1 MSVSMLLRVHSNK
14 LLADIHLC
22 RYNNIGNIME
32 SMEVSCVIHNENSRV
47 KIPALVHLTRLGYEY
62 LSLKQDNGKIC
73 PDTNI
78 FKSLFWDGVNRINGC
93 SLPEQ
98 DIDRLLDELAI
109 KLSNDDLGRAF
120 YKILLDGINGLR
132 IIDLEDVSRNT
143 YHVVTELTCRNGDDE
158 FRPDITLLI
167 NGLPLAFIE
176 VKKPNN
182 RDGIIA
188 EHTRINT
195 RFSKEVFRRFVN
207 ITQLMVFSNNMEYD
221 DSDPEPIEGAF
232 YASSS
237 YQRLF
242 FNRFREEEP
251 QLHTAIQEIDEQ
263 KEDFILSDN
272 NLVSI
277 KGTGEYCTN
286 LSGLTPTN
294 RILTSL
300 FSHNRFL
307 KLLKYGFAY
316 VERTNKDGIKTLEKH
331 VMRYPQFFA
340 TMAIEHK
347 LDSDAKHGIIWH
359 TQGSGK
365 TALAFHNVCYLRDY
379 YQKQG
384 KVAKFYFIVDRL
396 DLLTQAGEEFAARGL
411 HVEKINSKDDFIK
424 NIRTIGT
431 AGNTGEDTITVV
443 NIQKFSTESIVRKA
457 DYDVNVQRVY
467 FLDEAHRSYN
477 PKGSFLT
484 NLMAS
489 DREAVMI
496 ALTGTPL
503 IGEGYNTKD
512 VFGEY
517 IHKYYYNR
525 SIADGYTL
533 KLIREG
539 IKTEYRVKLQSIL
552 EDLKMQEGS
561 LKKRDIYAHPKYVA
575 ALLEYIVDDFRR
587 SRIALGDSSIGGMIV
602 CDSSDQARMVEE
614 TLSGYPEISHV
625 LILHDVDDKETRRGY
640 QEDFKK
646 GKIDLLV
653 VFNMLLTGFDAPR
666 LKKQYLGRLV
676 KEHNLLQT
684 LTRVN
689 RPYKSFRYGYVVD
702 FADIRAEFDKT
713 NQAYFKELQAELGG
727 EFERYRDI
735 FKSQEEIE
743 QDIRA
748 IQDKLF
754 MYATDNAELFSQ
766 QITALDDKQELLAL
780 RQALDTY
787 KELMNIMQLFGYE
800 ELAQKFTMENLHA
813 LYTEVNNRIS
823 IVNLKQNMRDGE
835 DVSGLLSL
843 ALDQIEFHFRKV
855 SEGELVIADKF
866 QDVLEKTRQELAR
879 NLDTMDPEYISLLEE
894 LKRIFKKKNIEE
906 LTADEMEQNIQE
918 LERIRKAAAQQNL
931 RDQMLCAKY
940 QNDVKY
946 MRTHKR
952 IKATPPPIGSDP
964 VIFDVLMGI
973 KVAVDQKVL
982 KNQRMMDNHA
992 YFTREI
998 MPEIIQSCRNRG
1010 VQPTASQ
1017 VKFMEGCISSE
1028 YFAERT

>member
-1 MSVSMLLRVHSNK
+1 M
-14 LLADIHLC
+14 
-22 RYNNIGNIME
+22 
-32 SMEVSCVIHNENSRV
+32 IHNENSRV
-47 KIPALVHLTRLGYEY
+47 KIPALVHLTRLKYDY
-62 LSLKQDNGKIC
+62 LSLKQYNGGIC
-73 PDTNI
+73 SETNI
-78 FKSLFWDGVNRINGC
+78 FKSLFWAGINRINGC
-93 SLPEQ
+93 NLSEQ
-98 DIDRLLDELAI
+98 DVDRLLEELTI

-132 IIDLEDVSRNT
+132 IIDLEDESRNT
-143 YHVVTELTCRNGDDE
+143 CHVVTELTYRNGEDE

-167 NGLPLAFIE
+167 NGLPLAFVE

-188 EHTRINT
+188 EHNRINT

-207 ITQLMVFSNNMEYD
+207 ITQLMVFSNNMDYD
-221 DSDPEPIEGAF
+221 DADPERVEGAF

-237 YQRLF
+237 YQKLF
-242 FNRFREEEP
+242 FNRFREEDP
-251 QLHTAIQEIDEQ
+251 QLHTAIQEIDGQ

-277 KGTGEYCTN
+277 KGTSEYCTN
-286 LSGLTPTN
+286 LNGLTPTN
-294 RILTSL
+294 RILTSF

-340 TMAIEHK
+340 TMAIEKK
-347 LDSDAKHGIIWH
+347 LDSGVKHGIIWH

-365 TALAFHNVCYLRDY
+365 TALAFHNVRYLRDY
-379 YQKQG
+379 YQRQE

-411 HVEKINSKDDFIK
+411 HVEKVNSKDDFIK
-424 NIRTIGT
+424 NIRTIGI
-431 AGNTGEDTITVV
+431 ANNTGEDTITVV
-443 NIQKFSTESIVRKA
+443 NIHKFSAESIVRKA
-457 DYDVNVQRVY
+457 DYDVNVQRIY

-477 PKGSFLT
+477 PKGSFLA

-575 ALLEYIVDDFRR
+575 ALVDYIVDDFRR

-713 NQAYFKELQAELGG
+713 NQAYFQELQAELGD
-727 EFERYRDI
+727 EFQRYRDI

-743 QDIRA
+743 QDIQA

-787 KELMNIMQLFGYE
+787 KELMNIIQLFGYE
-800 ELAQKFTMENLHA
+800 ELAHKFTMENLHA
-813 LYTEVNNRIS
+813 LYTEVNNRIA
-823 IVNLKQNMRDGE
+823 IVNFKQNMRDGE
-835 DVSGLLSL
+835 DVSGLLNL

-866 QDVLEKTRQELAR
+866 QDVLEKTRQELER
-879 NLDTMDPEYISLLEE
+879 SLDAKDPEYISLLEE

-906 LTADEMEQNIQE
+906 LTADEMNQNIQE

-940 QNDVKY
+940 KNDVKY

-952 IKATPPPIGSDP
+952 IKANPPPIGSDP

-982 KNQRMMDNHA
+982 NNQRMMDNHA

-998 MPEIIQSCRNRG
+998 MPEIIQSCRSSG

-1017 VKFMEGCISSE
+1017 VKFVEGCISSE
-1028 YFAERT
+1028 YFAERTWKT

>member
-1 MSVSMLLRVHSNK
+1 M
-14 LLADIHLC
+14 
-22 RYNNIGNIME
+22 
-32 SMEVSCVIHNENSRV
+32 IHNENSRV

-62 LSLKQDNGKIC
+62 LSLKQYNGEILQE
-73 PDTNI
+73 TNI
-78 FKSLFWDGVNRINGC
+78 FKALFWDGINRINGC
-93 SLPEQ
+93 SLLEE
-98 DIDRLLDELAI
+98 DIDRILEELAI

-132 IIDLEDVSRNT
+132 IIDLEDEGRNT
-143 YHVVTELTCRNGDDE
+143 YHIVTELTCRNRDDE
-158 FRPDITLLI
+158 FRPDITLLV
-167 NGLPLAFIE
+167 NGLPLAFVE

-182 RDGIIA
+182 RDGIVA

-195 RFSKEVFRRFVN
+195 RFSKKVFRRFVN
-207 ITQLMVFSNNMEYD
+207 ITQLMVFSNNMEYE
-221 DSDPEPIEGAF
+221 DSDPEAIEGAF

-237 YQRLF
+237 YNTLF
-242 FNRFREEEP
+242 FNRFREEET
-251 QLHTAIQEIDEQ
+251 QIYTALPGIDSQ
-263 KEDFILSDN
+263 KEDFILADN

-277 KGTGEYCTN
+277 KGTNEYNTN
-286 LSGLTPTN
+286 LSELTPTN

-300 FSHNRFL
+300 FSRNRFRT
-307 KLLKYGFAY
+307 LLKYGFAY

-340 TMAIEHK
+340 TMAIEQK
-347 LDSDAKHGIIWH
+347 LDTGVKHGIIWH

-365 TALAFHNVCYLRDY
+365 TALAFHNVRYLRDY

-384 KVAKFYFIVDRL
+384 KVAKFYFVVDRL
-396 DLLTQAGEEFAARGL
+396 DLLTQAGEEFTARGL
-411 HVEKINSKDDFIK
+411 HVEKVNSKGDFIQ

-431 AGNTGEDTITVV
+431 ASNAGEDTITVV
-443 NIQKFSTESIVRKA
+443 NIQKFSTESIARKA

-477 PKGSFLT
+477 PKGSFLA

-539 IKTEYRVKLQSIL
+539 IKTEYRVKLNSIL
-552 EDLKMQEGS
+552 KDLKMQEGS
-561 LKKRDIYAHPKYVA
+561 FKKKDIYAHPKYVA
-575 ALLEYIVDDFRR
+575 ALVDYIVEDFRH
-587 SRIALGDSSIGGMIV
+587 SRIVFGDSSIGGMIV
-602 CDSSDQARMVEE
+602 CDSSDQARTVEE
-614 TLSGYPEISHV
+614 TLNGYPEISHV

-666 LKKQYLGRLV
+666 LKKQYLGRV
-676 KEHNLLQT
+676 IKEHNLLQT

-713 NQAYFKELQAELGG
+713 NKAYFEELQAELGD
-727 EFERYRDI
+727 EFKRYRDI

-754 MYATDNAELFSQ
+754 LYATDNAELFSQ
-766 QITALDDKQELLAL
+766 QITALDDKQELLEL
-780 RQALDTY
+780 RQALDAY
-787 KELMNIMQLFGYE
+787 KELINVIHLFGYE

-813 LYTEVNNRIS
+813 LYTEVNNRIAL
-823 IVNLKQNMRDGE
+823 VNLKQKIQDGE
-835 DVSGLLSL
+835 DVSGLLNL

-855 SEGELVIADKF
+855 SEGELIIADQF
-866 QDVLEKTRQELAR
+866 QEILEKTRQELGR
-879 NLDTMDPEYISLLEE
+879 NLDPKDPEYISLLEE

-906 LTADEMEQNIQE
+906 LTADEMKQNIQD
-918 LERIRKAAAQQNL
+918 LERIRKAAEQQNR
-931 RDQMLCAKY
+931 RDRMLCAKY

-952 IKATPPPIGSDP
+952 IKAAPPPIGSDL
-964 VIFDVLMGI
+964 VIFDVLMRI
-973 KVAVDQKVL
+973 KTAVDQKVL

-992 YFTREI
+992 YFSREI
-998 MPEIIQSCRNRG
+998 MPEIIQSCRSRG
-1010 VQPTASQ
+1010 VLPTTSQ
-1017 VKFMEGCISSE
+1017 VKFMESCISSE
-1028 YFAERT
+1028 YFAERTWTA

>member
-1 MSVSMLLRVHSNK
+1 M
-14 LLADIHLC
+14 
-22 RYNNIGNIME
+22 
-32 SMEVSCVIHNENSRV
+32 
-47 KIPALVHLTRLGYEY
+47 HLTRLKYDY
-62 LSLKQDNGKIC
+62 LSLKRYNGGIC
-73 PDTNI
+73 SETNI
-78 FKSLFWDGVNRINGC
+78 FKSLFWAGINRINGC
-93 SLPEQ
+93 NLSEQ
-98 DIDRLLDELAI
+98 EVDRLLEELTI

-132 IIDLEDVSRNT
+132 IIDLEDDSRNT
-143 YHVVTELTCRNGDDE
+143 YHIVTELTYRNGEDE

-167 NGLPLAFIE
+167 NGLPLAFVE

-188 EHTRINT
+188 EHNRINT

-221 DSDPEPIEGAF
+221 DADPEPIEGAF

-237 YQRLF
+237 YQKLF

-251 QLHTAIQEIDEQ
+251 QLHTAIQEIDGQ

-277 KGTGEYCTN
+277 KGTSEYCTN
-286 LSGLTPTN
+286 LNGLTPTN

-340 TMAIEHK
+340 TMAIEKK
-347 LDSDAKHGIIWH
+347 LDSGVKHGIIWH

-365 TALAFHNVCYLRDY
+365 TALAFHNVRYLRDY

-384 KVAKFYFIVDRL
+384 RVAKFYFIVDRL

-411 HVEKINSKDDFIK
+411 HVEKVNSKDDFIQ

-431 AGNTGEDTITVV
+431 ANNTGEDTITVV
-443 NIQKFSTESIVRKA
+443 NIHKFSTESIVRKA
-457 DYDVNVQRVY
+457 DYDVNVQRIY

-477 PKGSFLT
+477 PKGSFLA

-552 EDLKMQEGS
+552 EELKMQEGS
-561 LKKRDIYAHPKYVA
+561 FKKRDIYAHPKYVA
-575 ALLEYIVDDFRR
+575 ALVDYIVDDFKH

-602 CDSSDQARMVEE
+602 CDSSDQARAVEE
-614 TLSGYPEISHV
+614 TLKDYPEISHV

-666 LKKQYLGRLV
+666 LKKQYLGRLI

-713 NQAYFKELQAELGG
+713 NEAYFRELQAELGD
-727 EFERYRDI
+727 EFQRYRDI
-735 FKSQEEIE
+735 FKSKEEIE
-743 QDIRA
+743 QDIQA

-787 KELMNIMQLFGYE
+787 KELINIIQLFGYE
-800 ELAQKFTMENLHA
+800 ELAQKFKMENLHA
-813 LYTEVNNRIS
+813 LYTEVNNRIA

-835 DVSGLLSL
+835 DVSGLLNL
-843 ALDQIEFHFRKV
+843 ALDQIEFHFRKI

-866 QDVLEKTRQELAR
+866 QDVLEKTRQELER
-879 NLDTMDPEYISLLEE
+879 SLDTKDPEYISLLEE

-906 LTADEMEQNIQE
+906 LTADEMKQNIQE

-1028 YFAERT
+1028 YFAERTWTA

>member
-1 MSVSMLLRVHSNK
+1 M
-14 LLADIHLC
+14 
-22 RYNNIGNIME
+22 
-32 SMEVSCVIHNENSRV
+32 IHNENSRV
-47 KIPALVHLTRLGYEY
+47 KIPALVHLTRLRYDY
-62 LSLKQDNGKIC
+62 LSLKQYNGRIC
-73 PDTNI
+73 TETNI
-78 FKSLFWDGVNRINGC
+78 FKSLFWDGINRINGC
-93 SLPEQ
+93 NMSEQ
-98 DIDRLLDELAI
+98 DVDRLLDELTI

-132 IIDLEDVSRNT
+132 IIDLEDESRNT
-143 YHVVTELTCRNGDDE
+143 YHVVTELTYQNGEDE

-237 YQRLF
+237 YQKLF
-242 FNRFREEEP
+242 FNCFREEEP
-251 QLHTAIQEIDEQ
+251 QLHTAIQEIDGQ
-263 KEDFILSDN
+263 KENFILSDN

-340 TMAIEHK
+340 TMAIEQK
-347 LDSDAKHGIIWH
+347 LDSGAKRGIIWH

-365 TALAFHNVCYLRDY
+365 TALAFHNVRYLRDY

-411 HVEKINSKDDFIK
+411 HVEKVNSKDDFIK

-431 AGNTGEDTITVV
+431 TGNTGEDTITVV

-477 PKGSFLT
+477 PKGSFLA
-484 NLMAS
+484 NLMVS
-489 DREAVMI
+489 DCEAVII

-552 EDLKMQEGS
+552 EGLKMQEGS
-561 LKKRDIYAHPKYVA
+561 LKKRDIYAHPKYVSD
-575 ALLEYIVDDFRR
+575 LVDYIVDDFRR

-602 CDSSDQARMVEE
+602 CDSSDQARVVEE

-689 RPYKSFRYGYVVD
+689 RPYKSFHYGYVVD

-713 NQAYFKELQAELGG
+713 NRAYFKELQAELGD

-813 LYTEVNNRIS
+813 LYTEVNNRIA

-835 DVSGLLSL
+835 EVSVLLNL

-855 SEGELVIADKF
+855 SESELVIADKF

-879 NLDTMDPEYISLLEE
+879 NLDTKDPEYISLLEE

-940 QNDVKY
+940 KNDVKY

-952 IKATPPPIGSDP
+952 IKAASSLIGSDP

-982 KNQRMMDNHA
+982 KNQHMMDNHA

-998 MPEIIQSCRNRG
+998 MPEIIQSCRSSG
-1010 VQPTASQ
+1010 VQPAASQ
-1017 VKFMEGCISSE
+1017 VKFIETCISGE
-1028 YFAERT
+1028 YFAERTWTA

>member
-1 MSVSMLLRVHSNK
+1 M
-14 LLADIHLC
+14 
-22 RYNNIGNIME
+22 
-32 SMEVSCVIHNENSRV
+32 
-47 KIPALVHLTRLGYEY
+47 HLTRLKYDY
-62 LSLKQDNGKIC
+62 LSLKQYNGGIC
-73 PDTNI
+73 SETNI
-78 FKSLFWDGVNRINGC
+78 FRSLFWAGINRINGC
-93 SLPEQ
+93 NLSEQ
-98 DIDRLLDELAI
+98 EVDRPLEELTI

-132 IIDLEDVSRNT
+132 IIDLEDESRNT
-143 YHVVTELTCRNGDDE
+143 YHTVTELTYRNGEDE

-167 NGLPLAFIE
+167 NGLPLAFVE

-188 EHTRINT
+188 EHNRINA
-195 RFSKEVFRRFVN
+195 RFSKEAFRRFVN

-237 YQRLF
+237 YQKLF

-251 QLHTAIQEIDEQ
+251 QLHAAIQEIDGQ

-277 KGTGEYCTN
+277 KGTSEYCTN
-286 LSGLTPTN
+286 LNGLTPTN

-307 KLLKYGFAY
+307 KLLKYGLAY

-340 TMAIEHK
+340 TMAIEKK
-347 LDSDAKHGIIWH
+347 LDSGVKHGIIWH
-359 TQGSGK
+359 TQDSGK
-365 TALAFHNVCYLRDY
+365 TALAFHNVRYLRDY

-396 DLLTQAGEEFAARGL
+396 DLLAQAGEEFTARGL
-411 HVEKINSKDDFIK
+411 HVEKVNSKDDFIK

-431 AGNTGEDTITVV
+431 ANNTGEDTIIVV
-443 NIQKFSTESIVRKA
+443 NIHKFSTESIVRKA
-457 DYDVNVQRVY
+457 DYDVNVQRIY

-477 PKGSFLT
+477 PKGSFLA

-539 IKTEYRVKLQSIL
+539 IKTEYKVKLQSIL
-552 EDLKMQEGS
+552 EELKMQEGS
-561 LKKRDIYAHPKYVA
+561 FKKRDIYAHPKYVA
-575 ALLEYIVDDFRR
+575 ALVDYIVDDFKR

-602 CDSSDQARMVEE
+602 CDSSDQARTVEE
-614 TLSGYPEISHV
+614 TLKDYPEISHV

-646 GKIDLLV
+646 RKMDLLV

-666 LKKQYLGRLV
+666 LKKQYLGRLI

-689 RPYKSFRYGYVVD
+689 RPYKFFRYGYVVD

-713 NQAYFKELQAELGG
+713 NEAYFRELQAELGD
-727 EFERYRDI
+727 EFQRYRDI
-735 FKSQEEIE
+735 FKSQGEIE

-787 KELMNIMQLFGYE
+787 KELINIIQLFGYE

-813 LYTEVNNRIS
+813 LCTEVNNRIA

-835 DVSGLLSL
+835 DVSGLLNL

-866 QDVLEKTRQELAR
+866 QDILEKTRQELER
-879 NLDTMDPEYISLLEE
+879 SLDTKDPEYISLLEE

-906 LTADEMEQNIQE
+906 LTADEMNQNIQE

-1028 YFAERT
+1028 YFAERTWTA

>member
-1 MSVSMLLRVHSNK
+1 M
-14 LLADIHLC
+14 
-22 RYNNIGNIME
+22 
-32 SMEVSCVIHNENSRV
+32 IHNENSRV
-47 KIPALVHLTRLGYEY
+47 KIPALVHLTRLKYDY
-62 LSLKQDNGKIC
+62 LSLKQYNGGIC
-73 PDTNI
+73 SETNI
-78 FKSLFWDGVNRINGC
+78 FKSLFWAGINRINGC
-93 SLPEQ
+93 NLLEQ
-98 DIDRLLDELAI
+98 DIDRLLEELTI

-120 YKILLDGINGLR
+120 YKILLDGINGLH
-132 IIDLEDVSRNT
+132 IIDLEDDSRNT
-143 YHVVTELTCRNGDDE
+143 YHAVTELTYRNGEDE

-167 NGLPLAFIE
+167 NGLPLAFVE

-188 EHTRINT
+188 EHNRINT
-195 RFSKEVFRRFVN
+195 RFSKEAFRRFVN

-237 YQRLF
+237 YQKLF

-251 QLHTAIQEIDEQ
+251 QLHAAIQEIDGQ

-277 KGTGEYCTN
+277 KGTSEYCTN
-286 LSGLTPTN
+286 LNGLTPTN

-340 TMAIEHK
+340 TMAIEKK
-347 LDSDAKHGIIWH
+347 LDSGVKHGIIWH

-365 TALAFHNVCYLRDY
+365 TALAFHNVRYLRDY

-384 KVAKFYFIVDRL
+384 RVAKFYFIVDRL

-411 HVEKINSKDDFIK
+411 HVEKVNSKDDFIK

-431 AGNTGEDTITVV
+431 ANNTGEDTITVV
-443 NIQKFSTESIVRKA
+443 NIHKFSTESIVRKA
-457 DYDVNVQRVY
+457 DYDVNVQRIY

-477 PKGSFLT
+477 PKGSFLA

-552 EDLKMQEGS
+552 EELKMQEGS
-561 LKKRDIYAHPKYVA
+561 FKKRDIYAHPKYVA
-575 ALLEYIVDDFRR
+575 TLVDYIVDDFKH

-602 CDSSDQARMVEE
+602 CDSSDQARTVEE
-614 TLSGYPEISHV
+614 TLKDYPEISHV

-666 LKKQYLGRLV
+666 LKKQYLGRLI

-713 NQAYFKELQAELGG
+713 NEAYFRELQAELGD
-727 EFERYRDI
+727 EFQRYRDI
-735 FKSQEEIE
+735 FKSKEEIE
-743 QDIRA
+743 QDIQA

-780 RQALDTY
+780 RQTLDTY
-787 KELMNIMQLFGYE
+787 KELINIIQLFGYE

-813 LYTEVNNRIS
+813 LYTEVNNRIA

-835 DVSGLLSL
+835 DVSGLLNL

-866 QDVLEKTRQELAR
+866 QDVLEKTRQELER
-879 NLDTMDPEYISLLEE
+879 SLDTKDPEYISLLEE

-906 LTADEMEQNIQE
+906 LTADEMKQNIQE

-1028 YFAERT
+1028 YFAERTWTA

>member
-1 MSVSMLLRVHSNK
+1 MV
-14 LLADIHLC
+14 
-22 RYNNIGNIME
+22 
-32 SMEVSCVIHNENSRV
+32 HNENSRV
-47 KIPALVHLTRLGYEY
+47 KIPALVHLTRLGYNY
-62 LSLKQDNGKIC
+62 ISLKQYRGGIC
-73 PDTNI
+73 PETNI
-78 FKSLFWDGVNRINGC
+78 FKSLFWESVNRINRC
-93 SLPEQ
+93 LLSER
-98 DIDRLLDELAI
+98 DIDHLLNEITI
-109 KLSNDDLGRAF
+109 KLSNEDLGRAF

-132 IIDLEDVSRNT
+132 LIDMEDESLNSFS
-143 YHVVTELTCRNGDDE
+143 VVTELPYRNGDEE

-167 NGLPLAFIE
+167 NGMPLAFIE

-188 EHTRINT
+188 EHIRINS
-195 RFSKEVFRRFVN
+195 RFSKKVFRRFVN

-221 DSDPEPIEGAF
+221 DSDVEPIEGAF

-237 YQRLF
+237 YDKLF
-242 FNRFREEEP
+242 FNRFREENP
-251 QLHTAIQEIDEQ
+251 QIYSILNPIDAEV
-263 KEDFILSDN
+263 EEFILKDN

-277 KGTGEYCTN
+277 RDTNEYITN
-286 LSGLTPTN
+286 LQESTPTN

-300 FSHNRFL
+300 FSHKRIL
-307 KLLKYGFAY
+307 KLFKYGFAY
-316 VERTNKDGIKTLEKH
+316 VERTDKNGIKSLQKH

-340 TMAIEHK
+340 TLAIEQK
-347 LDSDAKHGIIWH
+347 LNSGIKHGIIWH

-365 TALAFHNVCYLRDY
+365 TALAYHNVRYLKDY
-379 YQKQG
+379 YQRQG
-384 KVAKFYFIVDRL
+384 RITKFYFIVDRL
-396 DLLTQAGEEFAARGL
+396 DLLTQAGEEFSARGL
-411 HVEKINSKDDFIK
+411 HVEKVNSKEAFIN

-431 AGNTGEDTITVV
+431 ANNTGEDTITVV
-443 NIQKFSTESIVRKA
+443 NIQKFSSESVVRKA
-457 DYDVNVQRVY
+457 DYDVNVQRIY

-477 PKGSFLT
+477 PKGSFLA

-489 DREAVMI
+489 DREAVTI

-503 IGEGYNTKD
+503 IGNEYNTKD

-539 IKTEYRVKLQSIL
+539 IKTEYRTKLNTIL
-552 EDLKMQEGS
+552 EQLEARKGS
-561 LKKRDIYAHPKYVA
+561 LKKKDVYAHPKYVS
-575 ALLEYIVDDFRR
+575 ALAEYIVDDFKH
-587 SRIALGDSSIGGMIV
+587 SRVALGDSSIGGMIV

-614 TLSGYPEISHV
+614 ELQNYPDVSHA
-625 LILHDVDDKETRRGY
+625 LILHDVDDKEIRREY
-640 QEDFKK
+640 QDDFKK

-653 VFNMLLTGFDAPR
+653 VYNMLLTGFDAPR
-666 LKKQYLGRLV
+666 LKKLYLGRV
-676 KEHNLLQT
+676 IKQHNLLQT

-713 NQAYFKELQAELGG
+713 NRAYFEELQSELGD

-743 QDIRA
+743 HDLHF

-787 KELMNIMQLFGYE
+787 KELANIIRLFGYE
-800 ELAQKFTMENLHA
+800 ELSEKFTIENIHA
-813 LYTEVNNRIS
+813 LSTEVNNRIAL
-823 IVNLKQNMRDGE
+823 VNFKQNIQDGE
-835 DVSGLLSL
+835 DMSGLLNL

-855 SEGELVIADKF
+855 SESEMVIADQF
-866 QDVLEKTRQELAR
+866 QDILEKTRRELER
-879 NLDTMDPEYISLLEE
+879 SLDPKDPEYISLLDE

-906 LTADEMEQNIQE
+906 LTAEEMKQNIQD

-940 QNDVKY
+940 GGDPKY

-952 IKATPPPIGSDP
+952 LKNSPPPIGNDTE
-964 VIFDVLMGI
+964 IFDILMGVKRAI
-973 KVAVDQKVL
+973 DQKIL
-982 KNQRMMDNHA
+982 KNRHIMDNHA
-992 YFTREI
+992 YFSREI
-998 MPEIIQSCRNRG
+998 MPSIIQSCRNRG
-1010 VQPTASQ
+1010 VQPTIEQ
-1017 VKFMEGCISSE
+1017 VKFIDDCVSRE
-1028 YFAERT
+1028 YFAERI

>member
-1 MSVSMLLRVHSNK
+1 M
-14 LLADIHLC
+14 
-22 RYNNIGNIME
+22 
-32 SMEVSCVIHNENSRV
+32 IHNENSRV
-47 KIPALVHLTRLGYEY
+47 KIPALVHLTRLKYDY
-62 LSLKQDNGKIC
+62 LSLKQYNGGIC
-73 PDTNI
+73 SETNI
-78 FKSLFWDGVNRINGC
+78 FKSLFWDGINRINGC
-93 SLPEQ
+93 NMSEQ
-98 DIDRLLDELAI
+98 DVDRLLDELTI

-120 YKILLDGINGLR
+120 YKILLGGINGLHM
-132 IIDLEDVSRNT
+132 IDLEDESRNT
-143 YHVVTELTCRNGDDE
+143 YHVVTELTYQNGEDE

-237 YQRLF
+237 YQKLF

-251 QLHTAIQEIDEQ
+251 QLHTAIQEIEGQ

-272 NLVSI
+272 NLISI

-340 TMAIEHK
+340 TVAIEQK
-347 LDSDAKHGIIWH
+347 LDAGIKHGIIWH

-365 TALAFHNVCYLRDY
+365 TALAFHNVRYLRDY
-379 YQKQG
+379 YQRQG

-411 HVEKINSKDDFIK
+411 HVEKVNSKDDFIK

-457 DYDVNVQRVY
+457 DYDVNVQRIY

-477 PKGSFLT
+477 PKGSFLA

-561 LKKRDIYAHPKYVA
+561 FKKKDIYAHPKYVA
-575 ALLEYIVDDFRR
+575 ALVDYIVDDFRR

-614 TLSGYPEISHV
+614 TLSGCPEISHV

-713 NQAYFKELQAELGG
+713 NQAYSKELQAELGD

-766 QITALDDKQELLAL
+766 QITALDNKQELLAL

-813 LYTEVNNRIS
+813 LYTEVNNRIA

-835 DVSGLLSL
+835 DVSGLLNL

-940 QNDVKY
+940 KNDVKY

-952 IKATPPPIGSDP
+952 IKAAPTLIGSDP

-982 KNQRMMDNHA
+982 KNQHMMDNHA

-998 MPEIIQSCRNRG
+998 MPEIIQSCRNSG
-1010 VQPTASQ
+1010 VQPAASQ
-1017 VKFMEGCISSE
+1017 VKFIETCISGE
-1028 YFAERT
+1028 YFAERTWTV

>member
-1 MSVSMLLRVHSNK
+1 M
-14 LLADIHLC
+14 
-22 RYNNIGNIME
+22 
-32 SMEVSCVIHNENSRV
+32 
-47 KIPALVHLTRLGYEY
+47 HLTRLKYDY
-62 LSLKQDNGKIC
+62 LSLKRYNGGIC
-73 PDTNI
+73 SETNI
-78 FKSLFWDGVNRINGC
+78 FKSLFWAGINRINGC
-93 SLPEQ
+93 NLSEQ
-98 DIDRLLDELAI
+98 EVDRLLEELTI

-132 IIDLEDVSRNT
+132 IIDLEDDSRNT
-143 YHVVTELTCRNGDDE
+143 YHIVTELTYRNGEDE

-167 NGLPLAFIE
+167 NGLPLAFVE

-188 EHTRINT
+188 EHNRINT

-221 DSDPEPIEGAF
+221 DADPEPIEGAF

-237 YQRLF
+237 YQKLF

-251 QLHTAIQEIDEQ
+251 QLHTAIQEIDGQ

-277 KGTGEYCTN
+277 KGTSEYCTN
-286 LSGLTPTN
+286 LNGLTPTN

-340 TMAIEHK
+340 TMAIEQK
-347 LDSDAKHGIIWH
+347 LDAGIKHGIIWH

-365 TALAFHNVCYLRDY
+365 TALAFHNVRYLRDY

-384 KVAKFYFIVDRL
+384 RVAKFYFIVDRL

-411 HVEKINSKDDFIK
+411 HVEKVNSKDDFIQ

-431 AGNTGEDTITVV
+431 ANNTGEDTITVV
-443 NIQKFSTESIVRKA
+443 NIQKFSTESIVRRA

-477 PKGSFLT
+477 PKGSFLA

-525 SIADGYTL
+525 SIVDGYTL

-539 IKTEYRVKLQSIL
+539 IKTKYRVKLQSIL
-552 EDLKMQEGS
+552 EELKMQEGS
-561 LKKRDIYAHPKYVA
+561 FKKKDIYAHPKYVA
-575 ALLEYIVDDFRR
+575 ALVDYIVEDFKH

-602 CDSSDQARMVEE
+602 CDSSAQARTVDE
-614 TLSGYPEISHV
+614 TLNNYPEISHV

-666 LKKQYLGRLV
+666 LKKQYLGRLI

-713 NQAYFKELQAELGG
+713 NQAYFKELQAELGD

-743 QDIRA
+743 QDIRT

-787 KELMNIMQLFGYE
+787 KELINIMQLFGYE

-813 LYTEVNNRIS
+813 LSTEVNNRIA

-835 DVSGLLSL
+835 DVSGLLNL

-855 SEGELVIADKF
+855 SESELIIADQF
-866 QDVLEKTRQELAR
+866 QDILEKTRQELER
-879 NLDTMDPEYISLLEE
+879 NLDTKDPEYISLLEE

-906 LTADEMEQNIQE
+906 LTADEMKQNIQE

-940 QNDVKY
+940 KNDVKY

-952 IKATPPPIGSDP
+952 IKANPPPIGSDP
-964 VIFDVLMGI
+964 VIFDVLIGI

-982 KNQRMMDNHA
+982 KNQRMMDNHK
-992 YFTREI
+992 YFSSEI
-998 MPEIIQSCRNRG
+998 MPEIIQSCRSNG

-1017 VKFMEGCISSE
+1017 VKFMESCISSE
-1028 YFAERT
+1028 YFAERTWTA

>member
-1 MSVSMLLRVHSNK
+1 
-14 LLADIHLC
+14 
-22 RYNNIGNIME
+22 
-32 SMEVSCVIHNENSRV
+32 VIHNENSRV
-47 KIPALVHLTRLGYEY
+47 KIPALVHLTRLKYDY
-62 LSLKQDNGKIC
+62 LSLKQYNGGIC
-73 PDTNI
+73 PETNI

-98 DIDRLLDELAI
+98 DVDRLLEELTI

-120 YKILLDGINGLR
+120 YKILLDGLNGLR
-132 IIDLEDVSRNT
+132 IIDLEDESKNT
-143 YHVVTELTCRNGDDE
+143 YHVVTELTYRNGEDE

-188 EHTRINT
+188 EHTRINA

-221 DSDPEPIEGAF
+221 DSNPEPIEGGF

-237 YQRLF
+237 YSKLF
-242 FNRFREEEP
+242 FNRFREEDL
-251 QLHTAIQEIDEQ
+251 QIHTALPAINSQ
-263 KEDFILSDN
+263 KENFILADN

-277 KGTGEYCTN
+277 KGTNEYNTN
-286 LSGLTPTN
+286 LSELMPTN
-294 RILTSL
+294 QILTSL
-300 FSHNRFL
+300 FSHKRLL

-340 TMAIEHK
+340 TMAIEQK
-347 LDSDAKHGIIWH
+347 LDAGTKHGIIWH

-365 TALAFHNVCYLRDY
+365 TALAFHNVRYLRDY
-379 YQKQG
+379 YQKRG

-396 DLLTQAGEEFAARGL
+396 DLLTQAGEEFTARGL
-411 HVEKINSKDDFIK
+411 HVEKVNSKDDFIQ
-424 NIRTIGT
+424 NIRTIG
-431 AGNTGEDTITVV
+431 AANNTGEDTITVV
-443 NIQKFSTESIVRKA
+443 NIQKFSSESIVRRA

-477 PKGSFLT
+477 PKGSFLA

-525 SIADGYTL
+525 SIVDGYTL

-552 EDLKMQEGS
+552 EELKMQEGS
-561 LKKRDIYAHPKYVA
+561 FKKKDIYAHPKYVA
-575 ALLEYIVDDFRR
+575 ALVDYIIEDFKH

-602 CDSSDQARMVEE
+602 CDSSDQARTVEE
-614 TLSGYPEISHV
+614 TLNNYPEISHV

-666 LKKQYLGRLV
+666 LKKQYLGRLI

-713 NQAYFKELQAELGG
+713 NQAYFKELQAELGD

-787 KELMNIMQLFGYE
+787 KELINIMQLFGYE

-813 LYTEVNNRIS
+813 LSTEVNNRIA

-835 DVSGLLSL
+835 DVSGLLNL

-855 SEGELVIADKF
+855 SESELVIADQF
-866 QDVLEKTRQELAR
+866 QDILEKARQELER
-879 NLDTMDPEYISLLEE
+879 NLDPKDPEYISLLEE

-906 LTADEMEQNIQE
+906 LTADEMKQNIQE

-952 IKATPPPIGSDP
+952 IKANPPPIGSDP

-982 KNQRMMDNHA
+982 KNQRMMDNHK
-992 YFTREI
+992 YFSSEI
-998 MPEIIQSCRNRG
+998 MPDIIQSCRSNG
-1010 VQPTASQ
+1010 VQPTANQ
-1017 VKFMEGCISSE
+1017 VKFMESCISSE
-1028 YFAERT
+1028 YFAERTWTA

>member
-1 MSVSMLLRVHSNK
+1 M
-14 LLADIHLC
+14 
-22 RYNNIGNIME
+22 
-32 SMEVSCVIHNENSRV
+32 
-47 KIPALVHLTRLGYEY
+47 HLTRLKYDY
-62 LSLKQDNGKIC
+62 LSLKQYNGGIC
-73 PDTNI
+73 SETNI
-78 FKSLFWDGVNRINGC
+78 FKSLFWAGINRINGC
-93 SLPEQ
+93 NLSEQ
-98 DIDRLLDELAI
+98 EVDRLLEELTI

-132 IIDLEDVSRNT
+132 IIDLEDDSRNT
-143 YHVVTELTCRNGDDE
+143 YHIVTELTYRNGEDE

-167 NGLPLAFIE
+167 NGLPLAFVE

-188 EHTRINT
+188 EHNRINT

-237 YQRLF
+237 YQKLF

-251 QLHTAIQEIDEQ
+251 QLHAAIQEIDGQ

-277 KGTGEYCTN
+277 KGTSEYCTN
-286 LSGLTPTN
+286 LNGLTPTN

-316 VERTNKDGIKTLEKH
+316 VERTTKDGIKTLEKH

-340 TMAIEHK
+340 TMAIEKK
-347 LDSDAKHGIIWH
+347 LDSGVKHGIIWH

-365 TALAFHNVCYLRDY
+365 TALAFHNVRYLRDY

-411 HVEKINSKDDFIK
+411 HVEKVNSKDDFIK

-431 AGNTGEDTITVV
+431 ANNTGEDTITVV
-443 NIQKFSTESIVRKA
+443 NIHKFSTESIVRKA
-457 DYDVNVQRVY
+457 DYDVNVQRIY

-477 PKGSFLT
+477 PKGSFLA

-552 EDLKMQEGS
+552 EELKMQEGS
-561 LKKRDIYAHPKYVA
+561 FKKRDIYAHPKYVA
-575 ALLEYIVDDFRR
+575 TLVDYIVDDFKH

-602 CDSSDQARMVEE
+602 CDSSDQARTVEE
-614 TLSGYPEISHV
+614 TLKDYPEISHV

-666 LKKQYLGRLV
+666 LKKQYLGRLI

-713 NQAYFKELQAELGG
+713 NEAYFRELQAELGD
-727 EFERYRDI
+727 EFQRYRDI
-735 FKSQEEIE
+735 FKSKEEIE
-743 QDIRA
+743 QDIQA

-780 RQALDTY
+780 RQTLDTY
-787 KELMNIMQLFGYE
+787 KELINIIQLFGYE

-813 LYTEVNNRIS
+813 LYTEVNNRIA

-835 DVSGLLSL
+835 DVSGLLNL

-866 QDVLEKTRQELAR
+866 QDVLEKTRQELER
-879 NLDTMDPEYISLLEE
+879 SLDTKDPEYISLLEE

-906 LTADEMEQNIQE
+906 LTADEMNQNIQE

-1028 YFAERT
+1028 YFAERTWTA

>member
-1 MSVSMLLRVHSNK
+1 M
-14 LLADIHLC
+14 
-22 RYNNIGNIME
+22 
-32 SMEVSCVIHNENSRV
+32 
-47 KIPALVHLTRLGYEY
+47 HLTRLKYDY
-62 LSLKQDNGKIC
+62 LSLKQYNGGIC
-73 PDTNI
+73 SETNI
-78 FKSLFWDGVNRINGC
+78 FKSLFWAGINRINGC
-93 SLPEQ
+93 NLSEQ
-98 DIDRLLDELAI
+98 EVDRLLEELTI

-132 IIDLEDVSRNT
+132 IIDLEDDSRNT
-143 YHVVTELTCRNGDDE
+143 YHIVTELTYRNGEDE

-167 NGLPLAFIE
+167 NGLPLAFVE

-188 EHTRINT
+188 EHNRINT

-221 DSDPEPIEGAF
+221 DADPEPIEGAF

-237 YQRLF
+237 YQKLF

-251 QLHTAIQEIDEQ
+251 QLHTAIQEIDGQ

-277 KGTGEYCTN
+277 KGTSEYCTN
-286 LSGLTPTN
+286 LNGLTPTN

-340 TMAIEHK
+340 TMAIEQK
-347 LDSDAKHGIIWH
+347 LDAGIKHGIIWH

-365 TALAFHNVCYLRDY
+365 TALAFHNVRYLRDY

-384 KVAKFYFIVDRL
+384 KVTKFYFVVDRL
-396 DLLTQAGEEFAARGL
+396 DLLTQAGEEFAARDL
-411 HVEKINSKDDFIK
+411 HVEKVNSKDDFIQ

-431 AGNTGEDTITVV
+431 ASNTGEDTITVV
-443 NIQKFSTESIVRKA
+443 NIQKFSTESIVRRA

-477 PKGSFLT
+477 PKGSFLA

-525 SIADGYTL
+525 SIVDGYTL

-539 IKTEYRVKLQSIL
+539 IKTKYRVKLQSIL
-552 EDLKMQEGS
+552 EELKMQEGS
-561 LKKRDIYAHPKYVA
+561 FKKKDIYAHPKYVA
-575 ALLEYIVDDFRR
+575 ALVDYIVEDFKH

-602 CDSSDQARMVEE
+602 CDSSAQARTVDE
-614 TLSGYPEISHV
+614 TLNNYPEISHV

-666 LKKQYLGRLV
+666 LKKQYLGRLI

-713 NQAYFKELQAELGG
+713 NQAYFKELQAELGD

-743 QDIRA
+743 QDIRT

-787 KELMNIMQLFGYE
+787 KELINIMQLFGYE

-813 LYTEVNNRIS
+813 LSTEVNNRIA

-835 DVSGLLSL
+835 DVSGLLNL

-855 SEGELVIADKF
+855 SESELVIADQF
-866 QDVLEKTRQELAR
+866 QDILEKTRQELER
-879 NLDTMDPEYISLLEE
+879 NLDTKDPEYISLLEE

-906 LTADEMEQNIQE
+906 LTADEMKQNIQE

-940 QNDVKY
+940 KNDVKY

-952 IKATPPPIGSDP
+952 IKANPPPIGSDP
-964 VIFDVLMGI
+964 VIFDVLIGI

-982 KNQRMMDNHA
+982 KNQRMMDNHK
-992 YFTREI
+992 YFSSEI
-998 MPEIIQSCRNRG
+998 MPEIIQSCRSNG

-1017 VKFMEGCISSE
+1017 VKFMESCISSE
-1028 YFAERT
+1028 YFAERTWTA

>member
-1 MSVSMLLRVHSNK
+1 M
-14 LLADIHLC
+14 
-22 RYNNIGNIME
+22 
-32 SMEVSCVIHNENSRV
+32 
-47 KIPALVHLTRLGYEY
+47 HLTRLKYDY
-62 LSLKQDNGKIC
+62 LSLKRYNGGIC
-73 PDTNI
+73 SETNI
-78 FKSLFWDGVNRINGC
+78 FKSLFWAGINRINGC
-93 SLPEQ
+93 NLSEQ
-98 DIDRLLDELAI
+98 EVDRLLEELTI

-132 IIDLEDVSRNT
+132 IIDLEDDSRNT
-143 YHVVTELTCRNGDDE
+143 YHIVTELTYRNGEDE

-167 NGLPLAFIE
+167 NGLPLAFVE

-188 EHTRINT
+188 EHNRINT

-221 DSDPEPIEGAF
+221 DADPEPIEGAF

-237 YQRLF
+237 YQKLF

-251 QLHTAIQEIDEQ
+251 QLHTAIQEIDGQ

-277 KGTGEYCTN
+277 KGTSEYCTN
-286 LSGLTPTN
+286 LNGLTPTN

-340 TMAIEHK
+340 TMAIEQK
-347 LDSDAKHGIIWH
+347 LDAGIKHGIIWH

-365 TALAFHNVCYLRDY
+365 TALAFHNVRYLRDY

-384 KVAKFYFIVDRL
+384 KVTKFYFVVDRL

-411 HVEKINSKDDFIK
+411 HVEKVNSKDDFIQ

-431 AGNTGEDTITVV
+431 ASNTGEDTITVV
-443 NIQKFSTESIVRKA
+443 NIQKFSTESIVRRA

-477 PKGSFLT
+477 PKGSFLA

-525 SIADGYTL
+525 SIVDGYTL

-539 IKTEYRVKLQSIL
+539 IKTKYRVKLQSIL
-552 EDLKMQEGS
+552 EELKMQEGS
-561 LKKRDIYAHPKYVA
+561 FKKKDIYAHPKYVA
-575 ALLEYIVDDFRR
+575 ALVDYIVEDFKH

-602 CDSSDQARMVEE
+602 CDSSAQARTVDE
-614 TLSGYPEISHV
+614 TLNNYPEISHV

-666 LKKQYLGRLV
+666 LKKQYLGRLI

-713 NQAYFKELQAELGG
+713 NQAYFKELQAELGD

-743 QDIRA
+743 QDIRT

-787 KELMNIMQLFGYE
+787 KELINIMQLFGYE

-813 LYTEVNNRIS
+813 LSTEVNNRIA

-835 DVSGLLSL
+835 DVSGLLNL

-855 SEGELVIADKF
+855 SESELVIADQF
-866 QDVLEKTRQELAR
+866 QDILEKTRQELER
-879 NLDTMDPEYISLLEE
+879 NLDTKDPEYISLLEE

-906 LTADEMEQNIQE
+906 LTADEMKQNIQE

-940 QNDVKY
+940 KNDVKY

-952 IKATPPPIGSDP
+952 IKANPPPIGSDP
-964 VIFDVLMGI
+964 VIFDVLIGI

-982 KNQRMMDNHA
+982 KNQRMMDNHK
-992 YFTREI
+992 YFSSEI
-998 MPEIIQSCRNRG
+998 MPEIIQSCRSNG

-1017 VKFMEGCISSE
+1017 VKFMESCISSE
-1028 YFAERT
+1028 YFAERTWTA

>member
-1 MSVSMLLRVHSNK
+1 M
-14 LLADIHLC
+14 
-22 RYNNIGNIME
+22 
-32 SMEVSCVIHNENSRV
+32 
-47 KIPALVHLTRLGYEY
+47 
-62 LSLKQDNGKIC
+62 
-73 PDTNI
+73 
-78 FKSLFWDGVNRINGC
+78 
-93 SLPEQ
+93 
-98 DIDRLLDELAI
+98 
-109 KLSNDDLGRAF
+109 
-120 YKILLDGINGLR
+120 
-132 IIDLEDVSRNT
+132 
-143 YHVVTELTCRNGDDE
+143 
-158 FRPDITLLI
+158 
-167 NGLPLAFIE
+167 
-176 VKKPNN
+176 
-182 RDGIIA
+182 
-188 EHTRINT
+188 
-195 RFSKEVFRRFVN
+195 
-207 ITQLMVFSNNMEYD
+207 
-221 DSDPEPIEGAF
+221 
-232 YASSS
+232 
-237 YQRLF
+237 
-242 FNRFREEEP
+242 
-251 QLHTAIQEIDEQ
+251 
-263 KEDFILSDN
+263 
-272 NLVSI
+272 
-277 KGTGEYCTN
+277 
-286 LSGLTPTN
+286 
-294 RILTSL
+294 
-300 FSHNRFL
+300 

-340 TMAIEHK
+340 TVAIEQK
-347 LDSDAKHGIIWH
+347 LDAGIKHGIIWH

-365 TALAFHNVCYLRDY
+365 TALAFHNVRYLRDY
-379 YQKQG
+379 YQRQG

-411 HVEKINSKDDFIK
+411 HVEKVNSKDDFIK

-431 AGNTGEDTITVV
+431 ADNTGEDTITVV

-477 PKGSFLT
+477 PKGSFLA

-561 LKKRDIYAHPKYVA
+561 LKKRDIYAHPKYVN
-575 ALLEYIVDDFRR
+575 ALVDYIVDDFRR

-713 NQAYFKELQAELGG
+713 NQAYFKELQAELGD

-766 QITALDDKQELLAL
+766 QITTLDDKQELLAL

-813 LYTEVNNRIS
+813 LYTEVNNRIA

-835 DVSGLLSL
+835 DVSSLLNL

-906 LTADEMEQNIQE
+906 LTADEMKQNIQE

-940 QNDVKY
+940 KNDVKY

-952 IKATPPPIGSDP
+952 IKATPSLIGSDP

-982 KNQRMMDNHA
+982 KNQHMMDNHA
-992 YFTREI
+992 YFTHEI
-998 MPEIIQSCRNRG
+998 MPEIIQSCRSSG
-1010 VQPTASQ
+1010 VQPAASQ
-1017 VKFMEGCISSE
+1017 VKFIETCISGE
-1028 YFAERT
+1028 YFAERTWTA